1 MRLLALRFL
10 SGLLALLRTKRQKM
24 MLGCRQYFHGSHSYG
39 DVDGQMRR
47 NEIQHLKAATGRM
60 SQ

>member
-24 MLGCRQYFHGSHSYG
+24 MLGCRQHFRGSHSYG
-39 DVDGQMRR
+39 DADGQMRR
-47 NEIQHLKAATGRM
+47 NEIQRLKAATGRM